1 MISKNILALALL
13 IAMIV
18 IGEAVIGVVV
28 GAVSNTGTNISAKDK
43 QQNVQTEVQEPN
55 YTASIK
61 VPQGVDNEK
70 QEVNET
76 QEAKILA
83 GYAKITPKQAEAA
96 ALAKVPGKVVKV
108 QLENENGNVVYS
120 VEIATGTGIKDVK
133 VDAGNG
139 HVLYIDTGNDHESTT
154 EVE

>member
-1 MISKNILALALL
+1 MV
-13 IAMIV
+13 V
-18 IGEAVIGVVV
+18 IGAIGAVS
-28 GAVSNTGTNISAKDK
+28 AVSNTGTNTGAKDM
-43 QQNVQTEVQEPN
+43 QQNVQAEVQEPS

-61 VPQGVDNEK
+61 APQLNQK
-70 QEVNET
+70 QEVGET
-76 QEAKILA
+76 QEAKMLE
-83 GYAKITPKQAEAA
+83 GYAKITPKDAEAA

-108 QLENENGNVVYS
+108 SLDNENGNVVYS

-139 HVLYIDTGNDHESTT
+139 HVLYIDIGNDHESGKNTGQESALEQESTT